1 MLPMAI
7 TDLSV
12 LERGDQII
20 VSFTTPPRTTDN
32 LPVEEFSAIDLRIGP
47 SPVPFDFEKWAAS
60 ATQYELQ
67 PPTPNDPDNPVGVQ
81 LRKTIP
87 VAPWI
92 GKHIAVA
99 VRTAIKKKD
108 HYSSWSNR
116 LVLDVVAP
124 LTPPAVKA
132 ESTAKGVLLT
142 WQAESSGL
150 EYRIYRK
157 SAADSAPTQLDV
169 SQTPDYL
176 DKTSQY
182 ETPYEYT
189 VVAQKGLA
197 ESLPSKSVPITTID
211 IFPPSV
217 PASIT
222 ALAGPNS
229 IEVSWQRS
237 PEPDLKGYFVYRS
250 VDNGPFEK
258 VGDPQNVPSFSD
270 RNVAH
275 GKTYR
280 YEVSAVDQKNNPSE
294 KSAPTVV
301 SY

>member
-1 MLPMAI
+1 L
-7 TDLSV
+7 
-12 LERGDQII
+12 G
-20 VSFTTPPRTTDN
+20 
-32 LPVEEFSAIDLRIGP
+32 
-47 SPVPFDFEKWAAS
+47 
-60 ATQYELQ
+60 
-67 PPTPNDPDNPVGVQ
+67 
-81 LRKTIP
+81 KTIP
-87 VAPWI
+87 AGPWI
-92 GKHIAVA
+92 GKHLAVA
-99 VRTAIKKKD
+99 VRTAVKKND

-116 LVLDVVAP
+116 VVLDVVAP
-124 LTPPAVKA
+124 LTPPVVKV

-142 WQAESSGL
+142 WGLENSGL

-157 SAADSAPTQLDV
+157 NATDSAPTQLDV
-169 SQTPDYL
+169 SRTPDYL

-197 ESLPSKSVPITTID
+197 ESLPSKPVVIKTTD

-217 PASIT
+217 PASIM

-229 IEVSWQRS
+229 IEISWQRS

-250 VDNGPFEK
+250 IDNGPFEK
-258 VGDPQNVPSFSD
+258 VGDLQDVPSFSD
-270 RNVAH
+270 RNVEH

-294 KSAPTVV
+294 KSAPTAV